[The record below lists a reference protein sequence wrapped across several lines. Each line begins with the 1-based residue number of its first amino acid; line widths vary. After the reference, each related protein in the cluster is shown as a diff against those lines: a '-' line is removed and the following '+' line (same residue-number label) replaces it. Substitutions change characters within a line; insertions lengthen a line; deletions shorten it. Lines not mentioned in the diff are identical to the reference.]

1 MTRTV
6 RLALL
11 AVLASGCVDTGQE
24 RVAIP
29 LQLAG
34 TASAELIIAAG
45 GFSVELERAELAFG
59 PLYLC
64 AGALAGD
71 NCETA
76 RLEWLQSAVVDL
88 RSDTLVDVGLLEGVS
103 GPVRSGMYDLGIASL
118 LTLPEPLVLPAAESL
133 GDRSLRLAGV
143 ATRDAERVPFELDL
157 AIQQGADAEIG
168 VSVVRL
174 SDVPSLAHDV
184 TGAERAL
191 IVRFEPGPW
200 LSDIEFASALAAGPI
215 SDGEVVRFDADS
227 QPARALRAALLSGAR
242 PSFEWQGAE

>member
-1 MTRTV
+1 VTRAGWLTV
-6 RLALL
+6 LAL
-11 AVLASGCVDTGQE
+11 AASACVDTGQE

-34 TASAELIIAAG
+34 TASEEPIVAAG
-45 GFSVELERAELAFG
+45 GFGVELERAELAFG

-76 RLEWLQSAVVDL
+76 RLEWLDSAVVDL
-88 RSDTLVDVGLLEGVS
+88 RSDAPVDVGLAEGVS

-143 ATRDAERVPFELDL
+143 ATRDAERVPFELEL
-157 AIQQGADAEIG
+157 SIQQGADAEIG

-174 SDVPSLAHDV
+174 SDVPGLAHEV

-191 IVRFEPGPW
+191 IVRFDPGPW
-200 LSDIEFASALAAGPI
+200 LADVDFAADASADA
-215 SDGEVVRFDADS
+215 EVVRFDAES

-242 PSFEWQGAE
+242 PSFEWQGAP